1 MVSNPPY
8 IAAND
13 AHLSHG
19 DLPAEPAL
27 ALIGGHTGLESIEHI
42 VGRAPD
48 FLRPGGWLLLEHGF
62 DQAEAVAAFIANE
75 GVQQS
80 EYSPGLVWAGA
91 YDGGSMAELT
101 DAELARY
108 ARQLILPEVDLEGQS
123 RLKRGRVLIIG
134 AGGLGTPIAQ
144 YLAGAGVGVIRI
156 ADNDHI
162 ELSNLPR
169 QLAYTEQ
176 DVGQFK
182 ADVLARRLVEG
193 NPGVA
198 VDARVTRFDIG
209 SAPDLLEEIDLVLD
223 ATDSFQDAAGY

>member
-1 MVSNPPY
+1 
-8 IAAND
+8 
-13 AHLSHG
+13 
-19 DLPAEPAL
+19 
-27 ALIGGHTGLESIEHI
+27 
-42 VGRAPD
+42 
-48 FLRPGGWLLLEHGF
+48 
-62 DQAEAVAAFIANE
+62 
-75 GVQQS
+75 
-80 EYSPGLVWAGA
+80 
-91 YDGGSMAELT
+91 MAELT

-134 AGGLGTPIAQ
+134 GGGLGTPIAQ

-198 VDARVTRFDIG
+198 VDARVTRFDSG
-209 SAPDLLEEIDLVLD
+209 SAPSLLEDIDLVLD
-223 ATDSFQDAAGY
+223 ATDSLQARLDIE